1 MATEAGEN
9 VAIAHRRSYRGG
21 MSNRPPSMR
30 DVARLAGVSLSTVS
44 RVMRGVPGVSPTV
57 RERVQNAADEL
68 SYVVSKNASGLV
80 TGRTGRVAV
89 IVPFLQPW
97 FFGSVLAGISDT
109 LRRADLDMLV
119 YQVGELRGQRGW
131 TRSLPLRRNSDA
143 VITVSM
149 DLSTEECERLDDV
162 GVPLVLTGQK
172 VPGRAGV
179 SIDDRLGA
187 AKATRHLLNLGH
199 TRVAFLGS
207 TGGSWLSLSSRNRL
221 SGFQDAM
228 ADAGLP
234 PWHVLTSPG
243 HRGGELAMGELLSD
257 HRPPTA
263 VLAEFDD
270 IAMGAYRTL
279 RRSGISV
286 PGAISL
292 MGFDNH
298 EAAGVLDLTTVDQS
312 PQAIGAAA
320 AGLTVDLLNGDAPAD
335 RQVEMPTRLILRQ
348 STSVPRGTEDSS

>member
-1 MATEAGEN
+1 
-9 VAIAHRRSYRGG
+9 

-44 RVMRGVPGVSPTV
+44 RVMRGVPGVSPVV
-57 RERVQNAADEL
+57 RERVQSAADEL
-68 SYVVSKNASGLV
+68 SYVVSRNASGLV

-149 DLSTEECERLDDV
+149 DLSTGECARLDDV

-172 VPGRAGV
+172 VTGRTCV
-179 SIDDRLGA
+179 FIDDRRGA

-199 TRVAFLGS
+199 TRVAYIGS
-207 TGGSWLSLSSRNRL
+207 TGGPWLSLSSRHRL
-221 SGFQDAM
+221 EGYRAAM

-234 PWHVLTSPG
+234 EWSVLSSPG
-243 HRGGELAMGELLSD
+243 RRGGELAMGELLSE
-257 HRPPTA
+257 HHPPTA

-270 IAMGAYRTL
+270 MAMGAYRTL
-279 RRSGISV
+279 RRSGVSV
-286 PGAISL
+286 PGTISL

-298 EAAGVLDLTTVDQS
+298 EVASVLDLTTVDQA
-312 PQAIGAAA
+312 PRAIGAAA
-320 AGLTVDLLNGDAPAD
+320 AELTIGVLNDGAPH
-335 RQVEMPTRLILRQ
+335 QHVEMPTQLILRQ
-348 STSVPRGTEDSS
+348 STSTVRERP